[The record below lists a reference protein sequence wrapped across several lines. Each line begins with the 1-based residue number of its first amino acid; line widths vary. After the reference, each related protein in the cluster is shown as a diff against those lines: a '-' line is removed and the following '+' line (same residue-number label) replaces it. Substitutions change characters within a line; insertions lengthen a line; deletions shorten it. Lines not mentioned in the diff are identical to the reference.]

1 MAECIE
7 LSDTQP
13 AVDVVE
19 NLLRELREACLC
31 WPTRP
36 DEVGRFADH
45 AMAVIQSARHFTSTA
60 GAQLKEG

>member
-7 LSDTQP
+7 
-13 AVDVVE
+13 
-19 NLLRELREACLC
+19 LRELREACLH
-31 WPTRP
+31 WSTRP
-36 DEVGRFADH
+36 DEVGQFADR